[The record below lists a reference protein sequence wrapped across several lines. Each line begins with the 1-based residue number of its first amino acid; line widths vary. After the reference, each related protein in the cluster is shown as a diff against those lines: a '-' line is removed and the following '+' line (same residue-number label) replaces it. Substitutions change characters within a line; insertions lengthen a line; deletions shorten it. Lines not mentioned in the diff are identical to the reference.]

1 MHVTKESMTMTYSVD
16 ITGQKVFLEGFYEV
30 IKKNTDKVIFRIKVE
45 ELEFGNRED
54 GRNFCRVWGSI
65 DNTEIQSYLF
75 ALDCLPIEQSMKGY
89 QSTQKIIHWLM
100 ALLIMLGFEHCAKVW
115 R

>member
-65 DNTEIQSYLF
+65 NNTEIQSYLF
-75 ALDCLPIEQSMKGY
+75 ALDCVPIE
-89 QSTQKIIHWLM
+89 
-100 ALLIMLGFEHCAKVW
+100 
-115 R
+115 

>member
-65 DNTEIQSYLF
+65 NNTEKYLKTQNCPVPLF
-75 ALDCLPIEQSMKGY
+75 CGY
-89 QSTQKIIHWLM
+89 FCKSHL
-100 ALLIMLGFEHCAKVW
+100 
-115 R
+115 